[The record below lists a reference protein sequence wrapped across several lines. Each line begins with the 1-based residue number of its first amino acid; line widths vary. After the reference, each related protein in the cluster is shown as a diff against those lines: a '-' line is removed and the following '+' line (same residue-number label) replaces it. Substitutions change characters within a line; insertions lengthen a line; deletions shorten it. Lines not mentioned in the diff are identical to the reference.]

1 MQNAAATDHQMSK
14 FTGFASF
21 RTCSGLSV
29 LFSSHIMSAPPLY
42 SALFAVIES
51 SLEHEL
57 LYILVMKSKYILLP
71 LLYNCVDSA
80 RHLSMFQRAR
90 WNTVAALCG
99 YIIEIVINALRSF
112 LFIVRSVVTFGVQM

>member
-1 MQNAAATDHQMSK
+1 MQNAAAMGHQMFKLS
-14 FTGFASF
+14 GVASF

-90 WNTVAALCG
+90 CNTVAALCG
-99 YIIEIVINALRSF
+99 YIIVVNINSNKC
-112 LFIVRSVVTFGVQM
+112 T